1 MASPSG
7 RFRGSYC
14 SWAAALWTPIGACL
28 WPCAI
33 ASLSTPKPGP
43 QSGLVAVGLLM
54 TNLLYLQRK
63 VKQQNAPF
71 LQRAYTPLFYS
82 GCVFHLRLTNCFVR
96 LR

>member
-28 WPCAI
+28 WPCAL

-43 QSGLVAVGLLM
+43 QSGLVAVGLMM
-54 TNLLYLQRK
+54 TNLLYLQHK
-63 VKQQNAPF
+63 VKQQKSPF
-71 LQRAYTPLFYS
+71 LQRDCTPLFYS
-82 GCVFHLRLTNCFVR
+82 GCALNLRMTDRLVR
-96 LR
+96 LL